1 MGGGG
6 SQSVRQSIDIKST
19 TSILEKNI
27 QTNSQ
32 KVQAAATANNSI
44 EASVGIN
51 PMTGE
56 PGFITGCSMNF
67 KQTAVADAQSSA
79 TSAIESIAESKQ
91 EIANDMKSK
100 VAAALEKTSE
110 AGNFQFGDKS
120 NTEIDIKKDIQ
131 TTVENVFEKEN
142 LPERIMISFWEWLPW
157 VFLACIA
164 VFIQISAEEMLFRG
178 YLLQQLISR
187 FKSFWVWAFFPSVVF
202 GLGHFDYQS
211 FGQNTYFYMVN
222 AAIFGML
229 TSILT
234 VKSKNLTYALGMHF
248 FNNIIG
254 VLFFGMGDN
263 FSGLALINYYVDK
276 TGIYMT
282 YIIISQTLFHLI
294 TFLILFYWIKTYK
307 SPL

>member
-6 SQSVRQSIDIKST
+6 SQSIRQSIDIKST

-142 LPERIMISFWEWLPW
+142 LQS
-157 VFLACIA
+157 VVGNA
-164 VFIQISAEEMLFRG
+164 VAVNSAKIQIGNMDCT
-178 YLLQQLISR
+178 
-187 FKSFWVWAFFPSVVF
+187 
-202 GLGHFDYQS
+202 LGGELNFEQD
-211 FGQNTYFYMVN
+211 
-222 AAIFGML
+222 AAAKAAA
-229 TSILT
+229 TA
-234 VKSKNLTYALGMHF
+234 V
-248 FNNIIG
+248 
-254 VLFFGMGDN
+254 MGDVTKKLMETSSIAKVVDEVDAKQKTEN
-263 FSGLALINYYVDK
+263 KGAADVIDSAGEAASSVIGAYGMAMYAPLIACV
-276 TGIYMT
+276 
-282 YIIISQTLFHLI
+282 LI
-294 TFLILFYWIKTYK
+294 CGSMIMVAMIMSRSKGGRKAMGAGVNKL
-307 SPL
+307 SAMRAMQGMRR

>member
-142 LPERIMISFWEWLPW
+142 L
-157 VFLACIA
+157 
-164 VFIQISAEEMLFRG
+164 Q
-178 YLLQQLISR
+178 
-187 FKSFWVWAFFPSVVF
+187 SVV
-202 GLGHFDYQS
+202 GNAVAVNSAKLQIGNMDCTLGGELNFEQD
-211 FGQNTYFYMVN
+211 
-222 AAIFGML
+222 AAAKAAATAVMGDVTKKLME
-229 TSILT
+229 TSSIAKVIDEVDAKQKT
-234 VKSKNLTYALGMHF
+234 ENKGAADVIDSAGEAASS
-248 FNNIIG
+248 IIG
-254 VLFFGMGDN
+254 AAGMAAYAPLIACVLICGSMIMVAMIMSQSKGGRKAMGAGVNKLSAMRAMQGM
-263 FSGLALINYYVDK
+263 K
-276 TGIYMT
+276 R
-282 YIIISQTLFHLI
+282 
-294 TFLILFYWIKTYK
+294 
-307 SPL
+307 

>member
-142 LPERIMISFWEWLPW
+142 LQS
-157 VFLACIA
+157 VVGNA
-164 VFIQISAEEMLFRG
+164 VAVNSAKIQIGNMDCTLGGELNFEQDAAAKAAATAVMGDVTKKLMETSSIAKVIDEVDAKQKTENKGAADVIDSAGE
-178 YLLQQLISR
+178 
-187 FKSFWVWAFFPSVVF
+187 
-202 GLGHFDYQS
+202 
-211 FGQNTYFYMVN
+211 
-222 AAIFGML
+222 AA
-229 TSILT
+229 S
-234 VKSKNLTYALGMHF
+234 S
-248 FNNIIG
+248 IIG
-254 VLFFGMGDN
+254 AAGMAAYAPLIACVLICGSMIMVAMIMSQSKGGRKAMGAGVNKLSAMRAMQGM
-263 FSGLALINYYVDK
+263 K
-276 TGIYMT
+276 R
-282 YIIISQTLFHLI
+282 
-294 TFLILFYWIKTYK
+294 
-307 SPL
+307 

>member
-44 EASVGIN
+44 EASVGFN

-56 PGFITGCSMNF
+56 PGNIIGCSLNF
-67 KQTAVADAQSSA
+67 EQTATADAQSSA

-142 LPERIMISFWEWLPW
+142 LQS
-157 VFLACIA
+157 VVGNA
-164 VFIQISAEEMLFRG
+164 VAVNSAKIQIGNMDCTLGGELNFEQDAAAKAAATAVMGDVTKKLMETSSIAKVIDEVDAKQKTENKGAADVIDSAGE
-178 YLLQQLISR
+178 
-187 FKSFWVWAFFPSVVF
+187 
-202 GLGHFDYQS
+202 
-211 FGQNTYFYMVN
+211 
-222 AAIFGML
+222 AA
-229 TSILT
+229 S
-234 VKSKNLTYALGMHF
+234 S
-248 FNNIIG
+248 IIG
-254 VLFFGMGDN
+254 AAGMAAYAPLIACVLICGSMIMVAMIMSQSKGGRKAMGAGVNKLSAMRAMQGMRR
-263 FSGLALINYYVDK
+263 
-276 TGIYMT
+276 
-282 YIIISQTLFHLI
+282 
-294 TFLILFYWIKTYK
+294 
-307 SPL
+307 

>member
-44 EASVGIN
+44 EASVGFN

-56 PGFITGCSMNF
+56 PGNIIGCSLNF
-67 KQTAVADAQSSA
+67 EQTATADAQSSA

-142 LPERIMISFWEWLPW
+142 LQS
-157 VFLACIA
+157 VVGNA
-164 VFIQISAEEMLFRG
+164 VAVNSAKIQIGNMDCTLGGELNFEQDAAAKAAATAVMGDVTKKLMETSSIAKVIDEVDAKQKTENKGAADVIDSAGE
-178 YLLQQLISR
+178 
-187 FKSFWVWAFFPSVVF
+187 
-202 GLGHFDYQS
+202 
-211 FGQNTYFYMVN
+211 
-222 AAIFGML
+222 AA
-229 TSILT
+229 S
-234 VKSKNLTYALGMHF
+234 S
-248 FNNIIG
+248 IIG
-254 VLFFGMGDN
+254 AAGMAAYAPLIACVLICGSMIMVAMIMSQSKGGRNAMGAGVNKLSAMRAMQGMRR
-263 FSGLALINYYVDK
+263 
-276 TGIYMT
+276 
-282 YIIISQTLFHLI
+282 
-294 TFLILFYWIKTYK
+294 
-307 SPL
+307 

>member
-51 PMTGE
+51 PITGE
-56 PGFITGCSMNF
+56 MGNIIGCNMNF
-67 KQTAVADAQSSA
+67 KQTATADAQSSA

-142 LPERIMISFWEWLPW
+142 LQS
-157 VFLACIA
+157 VVGNA
-164 VFIQISAEEMLFRG
+164 VAVNDAKIQIGNMDCTLGGELNFEQDASAKVAATAVMGDVTKKLMETSSIAKVIDEVDAKQKTENKG
-178 YLLQQLISR
+178 
-187 FKSFWVWAFFPSVVF
+187 AADVVDSA
-202 GLGHFDYQS
+202 GE
-211 FGQNTYFYMVN
+211 
-222 AAIFGML
+222 AAAG
-229 TSILT
+229 
-234 VKSKNLTYALGMHF
+234 
-248 FNNIIG
+248 IIG
-254 VLFFGMGDN
+254 AATGPMQYAIIAIIVICCLLVVGGVAIAMSPAGQKGMNKGFN
-263 FSGLALINYYVDK
+263 QMSR
-276 TGIYMT
+276 M
-282 YIIISQTLFHLI
+282 
-294 TFLILFYWIKTYK
+294 
-307 SPL
+307 PMMMRR

>member
-6 SQSVRQSIDIKST
+6 SQSIRQSIDIKST

-142 LPERIMISFWEWLPW
+142 LQS
-157 VFLACIA
+157 VVGNA
-164 VFIQISAEEMLFRG
+164 VAVNSAKIQIGNMDCT
-178 YLLQQLISR
+178 
-187 FKSFWVWAFFPSVVF
+187 
-202 GLGHFDYQS
+202 LGGELNFEQD
-211 FGQNTYFYMVN
+211 
-222 AAIFGML
+222 AAAKAAA
-229 TSILT
+229 TA
-234 VKSKNLTYALGMHF
+234 V
-248 FNNIIG
+248 
-254 VLFFGMGDN
+254 MGDVTKKLMETSSIAKVIEEVEAKQKTEN
-263 FSGLALINYYVDK
+263 KGAAEVVDSAGDAAAKVIGAAGMAAYAPLIACVL
-276 TGIYMT
+276 ICASM
-282 YIIISQTLFHLI
+282 IMVAMIMSQSKGGRKAMGAGVNKL
-294 TFLILFYWIKTYK
+294 
-307 SPL
+307 SAMRAMQGMRR

>member
-142 LPERIMISFWEWLPW
+142 L
-157 VFLACIA
+157 
-164 VFIQISAEEMLFRG
+164 Q
-178 YLLQQLISR
+178 
-187 FKSFWVWAFFPSVVF
+187 SVV
-202 GLGHFDYQS
+202 GNAVAVNSAKLQIGNMDCTLGGELNFEQD
-211 FGQNTYFYMVN
+211 
-222 AAIFGML
+222 AAAKAAATAVMGDVTKKLME
-229 TSILT
+229 TSSIAKVIDEVDAKQKT
-234 VKSKNLTYALGMHF
+234 ENKGAADVIDSAGEAASS
-248 FNNIIG
+248 IIG
-254 VLFFGMGDN
+254 AAGMAAYAPLIACVLICGSMIMVAMIMSQSKGGRKAMGSGVNKLSAMRAMQGM
-263 FSGLALINYYVDK
+263 K
-276 TGIYMT
+276 R
-282 YIIISQTLFHLI
+282 
-294 TFLILFYWIKTYK
+294 
-307 SPL
+307 

>member
-44 EASVGIN
+44 EASVGFN

-56 PGFITGCSMNF
+56 PGNIIGCSLNF
-67 KQTAVADAQSSA
+67 EQTATADAQSSA

-142 LPERIMISFWEWLPW
+142 LQS
-157 VFLACIA
+157 VVGNA
-164 VFIQISAEEMLFRG
+164 VAVNSAKIQIGNMDCTLGGELNFEQDASA
-178 YLLQQLISR
+178 
-187 FKSFWVWAFFPSVVF
+187 KV
-202 GLGHFDYQS
+202 
-211 FGQNTYFYMVN
+211 
-222 AAIFGML
+222 AATAVMGDVTKKLME
-229 TSILT
+229 TSSIAKVIDEVDAKQKT
-234 VKSKNLTYALGMHF
+234 ENKGAADVIDSAGEAASS
-248 FNNIIG
+248 IIG
-254 VLFFGMGDN
+254 AAGMAAYAPLIACVLICGSMIMVAMIMSQSKGGRNAMGAGVNKLSAMRAMQGMRR
-263 FSGLALINYYVDK
+263 
-276 TGIYMT
+276 
-282 YIIISQTLFHLI
+282 
-294 TFLILFYWIKTYK
+294 
-307 SPL
+307 

>member
-142 LPERIMISFWEWLPW
+142 LQS
-157 VFLACIA
+157 VVGNA
-164 VFIQISAEEMLFRG
+164 VAVNSAKIQIGNMDCT
-178 YLLQQLISR
+178 
-187 FKSFWVWAFFPSVVF
+187 
-202 GLGHFDYQS
+202 LGGELNFEQD
-211 FGQNTYFYMVN
+211 
-222 AAIFGML
+222 AAAKAAA
-229 TSILT
+229 TA
-234 VKSKNLTYALGMHF
+234 V
-248 FNNIIG
+248 
-254 VLFFGMGDN
+254 MGDVTKKLMETSSIAKVVDEVDAKQKTEN
-263 FSGLALINYYVDK
+263 KGAADVVDSAGDAAAKVIGAAGMAAYAPLIACVLICASMIMVAMIMSQSKGGRKAMGSGVNKLSAMRAMQ
-276 TGIYMT
+276 GMRR
-282 YIIISQTLFHLI
+282 
-294 TFLILFYWIKTYK
+294 
-307 SPL
+307 

>member
-44 EASVGIN
+44 EASVGFN
-51 PMTGE
+51 PITGE
-56 PGFITGCSMNF
+56 PGDIIGCSLNF
-67 KQTAVADAQSSA
+67 EQTATADAQSSA

-142 LPERIMISFWEWLPW
+142 LQS
-157 VFLACIA
+157 VVGNA
-164 VFIQISAEEMLFRG
+164 VAVNSAKIQIGNMDCTLGGELNFEQDAAAKAAATAVMGDVTKKLMETSSIAKVIDEVDAKQKTENKGAADVVDSAGE
-178 YLLQQLISR
+178 
-187 FKSFWVWAFFPSVVF
+187 
-202 GLGHFDYQS
+202 
-211 FGQNTYFYMVN
+211 
-222 AAIFGML
+222 AAAG
-229 TSILT
+229 
-234 VKSKNLTYALGMHF
+234 
-248 FNNIIG
+248 IIG
-254 VLFFGMGDN
+254 AAGMAAYAPLIACVLICGSMIMVAMIMSQSKGGRKAMGAGVNRLSAMRAMQGMRR
-263 FSGLALINYYVDK
+263 
-276 TGIYMT
+276 
-282 YIIISQTLFHLI
+282 
-294 TFLILFYWIKTYK
+294 
-307 SPL
+307 

>member
-142 LPERIMISFWEWLPW
+142 LQS
-157 VFLACIA
+157 VVGNA
-164 VFIQISAEEMLFRG
+164 VAVNSAKIQIGNMDCT
-178 YLLQQLISR
+178 
-187 FKSFWVWAFFPSVVF
+187 
-202 GLGHFDYQS
+202 LGGELNFEQD
-211 FGQNTYFYMVN
+211 
-222 AAIFGML
+222 AAAKAAA
-229 TSILT
+229 TA
-234 VKSKNLTYALGMHF
+234 V
-248 FNNIIG
+248 
-254 VLFFGMGDN
+254 MGDVTKKLMETSSIAKVIDEVDAKQKTEN
-263 FSGLALINYYVDK
+263 KGAADVVDSAGDAAAKVIGAAGMAAYAPLIACVL
-276 TGIYMT
+276 ICASM
-282 YIIISQTLFHLI
+282 IMVAMIMSQSKGGRKAMGAGVNKL
-294 TFLILFYWIKTYK
+294 
-307 SPL
+307 SAMRAMQGMRR

>member
-44 EASVGIN
+44 EASVGFN
-51 PMTGE
+51 PITGE
-56 PGFITGCSMNF
+56 PGDIIGCSLNF
-67 KQTAVADAQSSA
+67 EQTATADAQSSA

-142 LPERIMISFWEWLPW
+142 LQS
-157 VFLACIA
+157 VVGNA
-164 VFIQISAEEMLFRG
+164 VAVNSAKIQIGNMDCTLGGELNFEQDAAAKAAATAVMGDVTKKLMETSSIAKVIDEVDAKQKTENKGAADVVDSAGE
-178 YLLQQLISR
+178 
-187 FKSFWVWAFFPSVVF
+187 
-202 GLGHFDYQS
+202 
-211 FGQNTYFYMVN
+211 
-222 AAIFGML
+222 AAAG
-229 TSILT
+229 
-234 VKSKNLTYALGMHF
+234 
-248 FNNIIG
+248 IIG
-254 VLFFGMGDN
+254 AAGMAAYAPLIACVLICGSMIMVAMIMSQSKGGRKAMGAGVNRLSAMRAMQGM
-263 FSGLALINYYVDK
+263 K
-276 TGIYMT
+276 R
-282 YIIISQTLFHLI
+282 
-294 TFLILFYWIKTYK
+294 
-307 SPL
+307 

>member
-142 LPERIMISFWEWLPW
+142 LQS
-157 VFLACIA
+157 VVGNA
-164 VFIQISAEEMLFRG
+164 VAVNSAKIQIGNMDCT
-178 YLLQQLISR
+178 
-187 FKSFWVWAFFPSVVF
+187 
-202 GLGHFDYQS
+202 LGGELNFEQD
-211 FGQNTYFYMVN
+211 
-222 AAIFGML
+222 AAAKAAA
-229 TSILT
+229 TA
-234 VKSKNLTYALGMHF
+234 V
-248 FNNIIG
+248 
-254 VLFFGMGDN
+254 MGDVTKKLMETSSIAKVIDEVDAKQKTEN
-263 FSGLALINYYVDK
+263 KGAADVVDSAGDAAAKVIGAAGMAAYAPLIACVL
-276 TGIYMT
+276 ICASM
-282 YIIISQTLFHLI
+282 IMVAMIMSQSKGGRKAMGAGVNKLSAMRAMQGM
-294 TFLILFYWIKTYK
+294 KR
-307 SPL
+307 

>member
-44 EASVGIN
+44 EASVGFN
-51 PMTGE
+51 PITGE
-56 PGFITGCSMNF
+56 PGDIIGCSLNF
-67 KQTAVADAQSSA
+67 EQTATADAQSSA

-142 LPERIMISFWEWLPW
+142 LQS
-157 VFLACIA
+157 VVGNA
-164 VFIQISAEEMLFRG
+164 VAVNSAKIQIGNMDCTLGGELNFEQDAAAKAAATAVMGDVTKKLMETSSIAKVIDEVDAKQKTENKGAADVVDSAGEAAAGIIGAAGMAA
-178 YLLQQLISR
+178 YAPLIACVLICGSMI
-187 FKSFWVWAFFPSVVF
+187 
-202 GLGHFDYQS
+202 
-211 FGQNTYFYMVN
+211 MV
-222 AAIFGML
+222 AMIM
-229 TSILT
+229 SQ
-234 VKSKNLTYALGMHF
+234 SKNGRKAMGAGVNKLSAMRAMQGMRR
-248 FNNIIG
+248 
-254 VLFFGMGDN
+254 
-263 FSGLALINYYVDK
+263 
-276 TGIYMT
+276 
-282 YIIISQTLFHLI
+282 
-294 TFLILFYWIKTYK
+294 
-307 SPL
+307 

>member
-142 LPERIMISFWEWLPW
+142 LQS
-157 VFLACIA
+157 VVGNA
-164 VFIQISAEEMLFRG
+164 VAVNSAKIQIGNMDCT
-178 YLLQQLISR
+178 
-187 FKSFWVWAFFPSVVF
+187 
-202 GLGHFDYQS
+202 LGGELNFEQD
-211 FGQNTYFYMVN
+211 
-222 AAIFGML
+222 AAAKAAA
-229 TSILT
+229 TA
-234 VKSKNLTYALGMHF
+234 V
-248 FNNIIG
+248 
-254 VLFFGMGDN
+254 MGDVTKKLMETSSIAKVIDEVDAKQKTEN
-263 FSGLALINYYVDK
+263 KGAADVVDSAGDAAAKVIGAAGMAAYAPLIACVLICASMIMVAMIMSQSKGGRKAMGSGVNKLSAMRAMQ
-276 TGIYMT
+276 GMRR
-282 YIIISQTLFHLI
+282 
-294 TFLILFYWIKTYK
+294 
-307 SPL
+307 

>member
-44 EASVGIN
+44 EASVGFN

-56 PGFITGCSMNF
+56 PGNIIGCSLNF
-67 KQTAVADAQSSA
+67 EQTATADAQSSA

-131 TTVENVFEKEN
+131 TTVENGFEKEN
-142 LPERIMISFWEWLPW
+142 L
-157 VFLACIA
+157 
-164 VFIQISAEEMLFRG
+164 Q
-178 YLLQQLISR
+178 
-187 FKSFWVWAFFPSVVF
+187 SVV
-202 GLGHFDYQS
+202 GNAVATNEAEIEIAKFDCTVA
-211 FGQNTYFYMVN
+211 GQLDVTQDASAKV
-222 AAIFGML
+222 AATAVMGDVTKKLME
-229 TSILT
+229 TSSIAKVVDEVDAKQKT
-234 VKSKNLTYALGMHF
+234 ENKGAADVIDSAGEAASS
-248 FNNIIG
+248 IIG
-254 VLFFGMGDN
+254 AAGMAAYAPLIACVLICGSMIMVAMIMSQSKGGRKAMGAGVNKLSAMRAMQGMRR
-263 FSGLALINYYVDK
+263 
-276 TGIYMT
+276 
-282 YIIISQTLFHLI
+282 
-294 TFLILFYWIKTYK
+294 
-307 SPL
+307 

>member
-6 SQSVRQSIDIKST
+6 SQSIRQSIDIKST

-142 LPERIMISFWEWLPW
+142 LQS
-157 VFLACIA
+157 VVGNA
-164 VFIQISAEEMLFRG
+164 VAVNSAKIQIGNMDCT
-178 YLLQQLISR
+178 
-187 FKSFWVWAFFPSVVF
+187 
-202 GLGHFDYQS
+202 LGGELNFEQD
-211 FGQNTYFYMVN
+211 
-222 AAIFGML
+222 AAAKAAA
-229 TSILT
+229 TA
-234 VKSKNLTYALGMHF
+234 V
-248 FNNIIG
+248 
-254 VLFFGMGDN
+254 MGD
-263 FSGLALINYYVDK
+263 VTK
-276 TGIYMT
+276 
-282 YIIISQTLFHLI
+282 
-294 TFLILFYWIKTYK
+294 
-307 SPL
+307 

>member
-142 LPERIMISFWEWLPW
+142 LQS
-157 VFLACIA
+157 VVGNA
-164 VFIQISAEEMLFRG
+164 VAVNSAKIQIGNMDCTLGGELNFEQDAAAKAAATAVMGDVTKKLMETSSIAKVIDEVDAKQKTENKGAADVIDSAGEAASSVIGAYGMAM
-178 YLLQQLISR
+178 YAPLIACVLICGSMI
-187 FKSFWVWAFFPSVVF
+187 
-202 GLGHFDYQS
+202 
-211 FGQNTYFYMVN
+211 MV
-222 AAIFGML
+222 AMMM
-229 TSILT
+229 S
-234 VKSKNLTYALGMHF
+234 KSKGGRQAMGSGVNKLAAMRAMQGMRR
-248 FNNIIG
+248 
-254 VLFFGMGDN
+254 
-263 FSGLALINYYVDK
+263 
-276 TGIYMT
+276 
-282 YIIISQTLFHLI
+282 
-294 TFLILFYWIKTYK
+294 
-307 SPL
+307 

>member
-32 KVQAAATANNSI
+32 KVQAAATAANKLKVKLGDV
-44 EASVGIN
+44 VGCN
-51 PMTGE
+51 LDFTQKA
-56 PGFITGCSMNF
+56 T
-67 KQTAVADAQSSA
+67 ADAQSSA

-142 LPERIMISFWEWLPW
+142 LQS
-157 VFLACIA
+157 VVGNA
-164 VFIQISAEEMLFRG
+164 VAVNDAKIQIGNMDCTLGGELNFEQDASAKVAATAVMGDVTKKLMETSS
-178 YLLQQLISR
+178 IA
-187 FKSFWVWAFFPSVVF
+187 KVVDEVDAKQKTENK
-202 GLGHFDYQS
+202 G
-211 FGQNTYFYMVN
+211 
-222 AAIFGML
+222 AADVVDSAGE
-229 TSILT
+229 
-234 VKSKNLTYALGMHF
+234 AAAG
-248 FNNIIG
+248 IIG
-254 VLFFGMGDN
+254 AAGMAAYAPLIACVLICGSMIMVAMIMSQSKGGRKAMGAGVNKLSAMRAMQGMRR
-263 FSGLALINYYVDK
+263 
-276 TGIYMT
+276 
-282 YIIISQTLFHLI
+282 
-294 TFLILFYWIKTYK
+294 
-307 SPL
+307 

>member
-142 LPERIMISFWEWLPW
+142 LQS
-157 VFLACIA
+157 VVGNA
-164 VFIQISAEEMLFRG
+164 VAVNSAKIQIGNMDCT
-178 YLLQQLISR
+178 
-187 FKSFWVWAFFPSVVF
+187 
-202 GLGHFDYQS
+202 LGGELNFEQD
-211 FGQNTYFYMVN
+211 
-222 AAIFGML
+222 AAAKAAA
-229 TSILT
+229 TA
-234 VKSKNLTYALGMHF
+234 V
-248 FNNIIG
+248 
-254 VLFFGMGDN
+254 MGDVTKKLMETSSIAKVIEEVEAKQKTEN
-263 FSGLALINYYVDK
+263 KGAAEVVDSAGDAAAKVIGAAGMAAYAPLIACVLICASMIMVAMIMSQSKGGRKAMGSGVNKLSAMRAMQ
-276 TGIYMT
+276 GMRR
-282 YIIISQTLFHLI
+282 
-294 TFLILFYWIKTYK
+294 
-307 SPL
+307 

>member
-142 LPERIMISFWEWLPW
+142 LQS
-157 VFLACIA
+157 VVGNA
-164 VFIQISAEEMLFRG
+164 VAVNSAKIQIGNMDCT
-178 YLLQQLISR
+178 
-187 FKSFWVWAFFPSVVF
+187 
-202 GLGHFDYQS
+202 LGGELNFEQD
-211 FGQNTYFYMVN
+211 
-222 AAIFGML
+222 AAAKAAA
-229 TSILT
+229 TA
-234 VKSKNLTYALGMHF
+234 V
-248 FNNIIG
+248 
-254 VLFFGMGDN
+254 MGDVTKKLMETSSIAKVVDEVDAKQKTEN
-263 FSGLALINYYVDK
+263 KGAADVIDSAGEAASSVIGAYGMAMYAPLIACV
-276 TGIYMT
+276 
-282 YIIISQTLFHLI
+282 LI
-294 TFLILFYWIKTYK
+294 CGSMIMVAMIMSRSKGGRKAMGAGVNKL
-307 SPL
+307 SAMRAMQGMRR